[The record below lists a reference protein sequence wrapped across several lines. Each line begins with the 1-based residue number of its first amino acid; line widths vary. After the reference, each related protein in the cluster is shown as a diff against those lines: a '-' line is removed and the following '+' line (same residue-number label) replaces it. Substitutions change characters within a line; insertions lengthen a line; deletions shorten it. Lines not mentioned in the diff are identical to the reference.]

1 MIHRV
6 TSAMTAATTRV
17 NLQDSARTLAQLQ
30 ERAASR
36 EAISRPSDDPAG
48 TRTALAARAELTRT
62 SQYERNLQNA
72 DTWLKG
78 VDSALQSGLDIMNRV
93 QELALRGASGTLNE
107 AGRAANATE
116 IEQLR
121 TELLSLANTQVLGRS
136 VFAGTSTQDAAYVV
150 PKDGTHL
157 QWTGPLKVDGETPAA
172 TVQRRISDDETIQV
186 DLPGPAA
193 FGNGSTS
200 VFAVLDNLAAALR
213 SGADLSTNVT
223 AVEDARKQMAGALT
237 ESGARHAT
245 VGRAMEA
252 TRARL
257 TELEATRTS
266 TEETDL
272 AAAAIELKM
281 QQVNYEAALA
291 VTAQALQTSLLDYLR

>member
-1 MIHRV
+1 MINRV
-6 TSAMTAATTRV
+6 TSAMTTAVTRA

-62 SQYERNLQNA
+62 TQYERNLQNA
-72 DTWLKG
+72 DTWLNG

-121 TELLSLANTQVLGRS
+121 SELLSLANTQVLGRS
-136 VFAGTSTQDAAYVV
+136 IFAGTSTRGAAYE
-150 PKDGTHL
+150 GTPPT
-157 QWTGPLKVDGETPAA
+157 WTGPLADDGKTAAA
-172 TVQRRISDDETIQV
+172 TVQRRISDTETIQV

-193 FGNGSTS
+193 FGNGTSS
-200 VFAVLDNLAAALR
+200 VFAVLDKLAQDLR
-213 SGADLSTNVT
+213 SDADITPSIATIE
-223 AVEDARKQMAGALT
+223 AARKNMASALT

-252 TRARL
+252 TQLRL
-257 TELEATRTS
+257 TELEATRGS

-272 AAAAIELKM
+272 AEAALELKM
-281 QQVNYEAALA
+281 QQINYEAALA

>member
-6 TSAMTAATTRV
+6 TSAMITATTRV

-30 ERAASR
+30 DRAASR
-36 EAISRPSDDPAG
+36 EAIGRPSDDPAG

-72 DTWLKG
+72 DTWLRAA
-78 VDSALQSGLDIMNRV
+78 DSALQSGLDIMNRV
-93 QELALRGASGTLNE
+93 QELALRGAGGTLNE

-116 IEQLR
+116 IDELR
-121 TELLSLANTQVLGRS
+121 SELLSLANTRVLGRN
-136 VFAGTSTQDAAYVV
+136 VFAGASTAGTAYTAST
-150 PKDGTHL
+150 DGT
-157 QWTGPLKVDGETPAA
+157 PPAWNGVTDSGDQPV
-172 TVQRRISDDETIQV
+172 TVQRRISDTVRIQV
-186 DLPGPAA
+186 DVPGPDA
-193 FGNGSTS
+193 FGSEDQS
-200 VFAVLDNLAAALR
+200 VFAVLTRLSEALR
-213 SGADLSTNVT
+213 SGGDLAQSVSQ
-223 AVEDARKQMAGALT
+223 VETARKQMATALT

-245 VGRAMEA
+245 VGRALES
-252 TRARL
+252 TRTRL

-272 AAAAIELKM
+272 AEAAIELKM

-291 VTAQALQTSLLDYLR
+291 VSAQALQTSLLDYLR